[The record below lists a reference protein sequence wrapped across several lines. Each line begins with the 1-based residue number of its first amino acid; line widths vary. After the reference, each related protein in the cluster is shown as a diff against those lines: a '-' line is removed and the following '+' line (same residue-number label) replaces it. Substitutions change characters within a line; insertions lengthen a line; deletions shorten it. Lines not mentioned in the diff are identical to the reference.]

1 MKKSVIFSLCML
13 LLVFSIP
20 HLLGYT
26 TLENY
31 APCNTVA
38 NHDCVGQN
46 AAIKEVAEGN
56 IIAEDSQLYE
66 NKNINISPISLLN
79 PILYAPFFL
88 LIPLIGVN
96 LTIIIAKTFF
106 IAINFILLFMLGNM
120 IFRNERFS
128 ILFSIAI
135 VTQMIYKDLMLMIF
149 YLISLISAPLSEN
162 LLGLIGRNL
171 SNLTIHAPLI
181 FERVTRPNLTF
192 ILLMI
197 SSILLIKLINTR
209 EHTLKTKALIGLA
222 WSSLFYSYFY
232 NFVVF
237 FITVAFLATFYLVKE
252 RQIAYNLIQTTF
264 FATLFSIPFWL
275 NYLNFKNSNFYAD
288 YMIRVAVEQGHFI
301 RILADYL
308 PWAIILT
315 TFLILSK
322 NFKKEWVY
330 FVTAFTLAGIAGLN
344 LQIITGFNPEPDHF
358 SRLVVF
364 GIEFIFLSLIYLTV
378 IKTEATIPKSLKKYI
393 NSKTIFT
400 AIIVFLLITSAA
412 WQFKYFE
419 NKKDILTIPT
429 EEQEIYDWFSTNV
442 EETSVIMT
450 DSLVI
455 NKNIPLYSIHDVY
468 LGGGSGFTI
477 GKINELVDRSFTTF
491 AILDYSEEEFE
502 TELVNK
508 LHTTDLSKDELIL
521 RAHEVEDRGILN
533 HIFYGRL
540 SEREPGIIINGYIDR
555 DHTFSQE
562 EIDKHLINYNQIK
575 NNPTI
580 NYKMDYI
587 VSERTPTETNQLK
600 ITEVFSNNKYKIYST
615 SIVN

>member
-1 MKKSVIFSLCML
+1 ML

-38 NHDCVGQN
+38 NHDCVSQN

-79 PILYAPFFL
+79 PILYTPFFL
-88 LIPLIGVN
+88 LIPLIGAN
-96 LTIIIAKTFF
+96 LAIILAKTFF
-106 IAINFILLFMLGNM
+106 ITINFILLFMLGNM

-128 ILFSIAI
+128 ILFSIAM

-171 SNLTIHAPLI
+171 SNLTIHSPLI

-197 SSILLIKLINTR
+197 SSILLIKLMNTR
-209 EHTLKTKALIGLA
+209 EHTLKTKALIGLT

-275 NYLNFKNSNFYAD
+275 NYLNFKNSNFYVD
-288 YMIRVAVEQGHFI
+288 YITRVAVEQGHFI
-301 RILADYL
+301 RILGDYV

-315 TFLILSK
+315 TFLLLSK

-330 FVTAFTLAGIAGLN
+330 FVTAFILAGIAGLN

-364 GIEFIFLSLIYLTV
+364 GIEFIFLSLIYLGVT
-378 IKTEATIPKSLKKYI
+378 KADTKIPKTLHKYI

-400 AIIVFLLITSAA
+400 IIIISLLITSAA

-419 NKKDILTIPT
+419 NKKDILTIPP
-429 EEQEIYDWFSTNV
+429 EEQEIYNWLKENV
-442 EETSVIMT
+442 AEPSVIMT
-450 DSLVI
+450 DSLVL
-455 NKNIPLYSIHDVY
+455 NKNIPLYSTHDVY

-477 GKINELVDRSFTTF
+477 GKISELVDRAFTTF
-491 AILDYSEEEFE
+491 AILGYSEEEFE
-502 TELVNK
+502 DELINE
-508 LHTTDLSKDELIL
+508 LHTTDLSKDELIQ
-521 RAHEVEDRGILN
+521 RAHELEDKGILN

-540 SEREPGIIINGYIDR
+540 TEREPGIIINGYIDR

-562 EIDKHLINYNQIK
+562 EITNHVIQYRKIT

-580 NYKMDYI
+580 NYKLDYI
-587 VSERTPTETNQLK
+587 VSERTPAETNQLE

-615 SIVN
+615 SIIN

>member
-1 MKKSVIFSLCML
+1 MV
-13 LLVFSIP
+13 
-20 HLLGYT
+20 
-26 TLENY
+26 
-31 APCNTVA
+31 
-38 NHDCVGQN
+38 
-46 AAIKEVAEGN
+46 
-56 IIAEDSQLYE
+56 
-66 NKNINISPISLLN
+66 
-79 PILYAPFFL
+79 
-88 LIPLIGVN
+88 
-96 LTIIIAKTFF
+96 
-106 IAINFILLFMLGNM
+106 
-120 IFRNERFS
+120 
-128 ILFSIAI
+128 
-135 VTQMIYKDLMLMIF
+135 
-149 YLISLISAPLSEN
+149 
-162 LLGLIGRNL
+162 
-171 SNLTIHAPLI
+171 
-181 FERVTRPNLTF
+181 
-192 ILLMI
+192 
-197 SSILLIKLINTR
+197 SSILLIKLMNTR

-378 IKTEATIPKSLKKYI
+378 TKTEATIPKSLKKYI

-540 SEREPGIIINGYIDR
+540 AEREPGIIINGYIDR